1 MLTTERGNA
10 ALRDHLAA
18 ELART
23 RARSAALTD
32 AIDDGELVC
41 QHSRIMSPL
50 IWDFAHIGNQEELW
64 LVRDVGGRDPVRADI
79 DQLYDAFKHPRPNRP
94 ALPLLD
100 PTETRQYL
108 SEVRSKVLDVLDRAP
123 LEGRRLVEHGFAFG
137 MIVQHE
143 QQHDET
149 MLATHQLR
157 AGPAALHAPPPQ
169 PQRSLNLPDEVLV
182 PAGEFTM
189 GTSTEPWA
197 LDNERPAHRACTSAY
212 WLDTVPVTN
221 GQYQLFLADGG
232 YDDPRWWSEQGW
244 AHRCEA
250 GLVGPQ
256 FWFRDSGSWWRNRF
270 SVIEPVPAD
279 EPVVHVCFFEAQAY
293 AAWAGKR
300 LPTEVEWEKAA
311 RFDPATGRSRR
322 FPWGDVDPT
331 PAHANL
337 GQRHLQPAPAGSYP
351 AGASPLGVYQLMGDV
366 WEWTSSEFSRYPGF
380 APFPYREY
388 SEVFFG
394 GDYRMLRGGSFGTDA
409 AACRGTFRNWD
420 HPVRRQIFTGFRCAR
435 DADSGDLT

>member
-1 MLTTERGNA
+1 VTILIAERDTA

-18 ELART
+18 ELARA

-50 IWDFAHIGNQEELW
+50 VWDFAHIGNQEELW

-79 DQLYDAFKHPRPNRP
+79 DQLYDAFKHPRPDRP

-100 PTETRQYL
+100 PTETRRYL
-108 SEVRSKVLDVLDRAP
+108 SEVRSKVLDVLDHVP
-123 LEGRRLVEHGFAFG
+123 MEGRRLVEHGFAFG

-157 AGPAALHAPPPQ
+157 TGPAALHALPPRP
-169 PQRSLNLPDEVLV
+169 PRSRKLPSEVLV
-182 PAGEFTM
+182 PAGEFTV

-197 LDNERPAHRACTSAY
+197 LDNERPAHRVTTSAY
-212 WLDTVPVTN
+212 WLDTAPVTN
-221 GQYQLFLADGG
+221 AQYQRFMVDGG
-232 YDDPRWWSEQGW
+232 YDDPRWWSQRGW

-250 GLVGPQ
+250 ALVGPQ
-256 FWFRDSGSWWRNRF
+256 YWYRDGESWWRNRF
-270 SVIEPVPAD
+270 GVIEPVPPD
-279 EPVVHVCFFEAQAY
+279 EPVVHVSFFEAQAY

-322 FPWGDVDPT
+322 FPWGDEDPT

-337 GQRHLQPAPAGSYP
+337 GQRHLQPAAAGSYP
-351 AGASPLGVYQLMGDV
+351 AGASPLGVHQLIGDV
-366 WEWTSSEFSRYPGF
+366 WEWTSSGFSDYPGF

-394 GDYRMLRGGSFGTDA
+394 GDYRMLRGGSFGTDTA
-409 AACRGTFRNWD
+409 VCRGTFRNWD
-420 HPVRRQIFTGFRCAR
+420 HPVRRQIFAGFRCAR
-435 DADSGDLT
+435 NAA